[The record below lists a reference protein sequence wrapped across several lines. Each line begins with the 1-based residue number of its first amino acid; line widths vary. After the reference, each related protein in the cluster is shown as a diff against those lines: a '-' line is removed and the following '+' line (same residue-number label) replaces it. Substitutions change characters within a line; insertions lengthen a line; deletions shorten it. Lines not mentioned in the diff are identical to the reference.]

1 MTVATNAYEEIRSD
15 VLAQLER
22 AKLDPRTNLE
32 GVRQVVVDAVEG
44 YQTRAHLGEGRALR
58 DPKEMVARLL
68 TSIIGFGPLTELLT
82 RPDIEEVFIEG
93 SRVSYLDAMGRLQGL
108 AVPTSEA
115 ENRQIIDRLLAT
127 TQRHLDAQNPIV
139 QARVLDGKARLSAAI
154 PPVADQLS
162 ATIRRHILRKESIH
176 SLVERGSLTP
186 AAASFLWATMQTT
199 TSTVVAGPPGA
210 GKTSLLAALVSAVPT
225 NHCIRCC
232 EEIRELS
239 IPITHG
245 SYYEARPPALDG
257 SGEIPLRDL
266 VKLILAMRPDRIVV
280 GEVRGAEAFELTRA
294 VNAGCGFACTVHA
307 NSAREA
313 MNALV
318 NTAIMAGENITEHI
332 VRKVFSAAIDFVVY
346 CDRDDINRADPAAG
360 IRRQVMEILAVV
372 PALNGDF
379 SAEPIFLREELG
391 KPLVWTGAVPP
402 SSDLI
407 ERALPEGLSL
417 RAILEGRSLPL

>member
-1 MTVATNAYEEIRSD
+1 MTITTNAYEVIRSD
-15 VLAQLER
+15 VLAHLER
-22 AKLDPRTNLE
+22 AKLDPKANLE

-58 DPKEMVARLL
+58 DPNDMVGRVL
-68 TSIIGFGPLTELLT
+68 TSITGFGPLTELLT

-93 SRVSYLDAMGRLQGL
+93 SRVSYLDAMGHLQGL

-115 ENRQIIDRLLAT
+115 ENRQIVDRLLAT

-139 QARVLDGKARLSAAI
+139 QARVLHGKARLSAAI
-154 PPVADQLS
+154 PPVADHLS

-186 AAASFLWATMQTT
+186 AAGSFLWATMQTT

-210 GKTSLLAALVSAVPT
+210 GKTSLLAALISAVPT

-245 SYYEARPPALDG
+245 AYYEARPPALDG
-257 SGEIPLRDL
+257 SGEIPLREL
-266 VKLILAMRPDRIVV
+266 VKFILAMRPDRIVV
-280 GEVRGAEAFELTRA
+280 GEVRGSEAFELTRA

-313 MNALV
+313 LNALV
-318 NTAIMAGENITEHI
+318 NAAIMAGENITEQI

-346 CDRDDINRADPAAG
+346 CDRDDINRGDGAAG

-379 SAEPIFLREELG
+379 SAEPIFVREELG
-391 KPLVWTGAVPP
+391 RPLVWTGAVPP
-402 SSDLI
+402 NSGLI
-407 ERALPEGLSL
+407 ERALPEGVDL
-417 RAILEGRSLPL
+417 RAILERRSLPL